1 MVDDMISQS
10 KHAESGFYLDNLEE
24 LKETLIKVDTS
35 HKKVLLIG
43 FDNTYIDQKGLKE
56 GDLLTQKNED
66 PNHFDPRYFKDKVK
80 HTVQVI
86 HDFENDKLNYRW
98 EILAESTDLKD
109 GGDFENRPTSVEF
122 TVTSDKE
129 GELKFKLSDKKGAYR
144 LFGYVDDGHEHAAT
158 ANIPFIIN

>member
-1 MVDDMISQS
+1 MSS
-10 KHAESGFYLDNLEE
+10 SNRAS
-24 LKETLIKVDTS
+24 LK
-35 HKKVLLIG
+35 
-43 FDNTYIDQKGLKE
+43 
-56 GDLLTQKNED
+56 
-66 PNHFDPRYFKDKVK
+66 
-80 HTVQVI
+80 I

-158 ANIPFIIN
+158 ANIPFKVN